1 MHTRLA
7 LCFTAVA
14 LTSCRD
20 TVSRASFGGMAEE
33 FVHASLA
40 LSPVAATAA
49 GYHKH
54 NGVSLDQL
62 IDDYSPAGLQE
73 QRRFYSDFRN
83 RMAAA
88 FKREQLTPEDRADY
102 DIIDGQISL
111 ALLEYDTLQ
120 SFKHNPTSYVELVG
134 NALYSPF
141 VLEYASKRDRF
152 GHIVSRLEKIPALVE
167 QAKVNLTD
175 SPDIWLK
182 VALEENQ
189 GNIDLIDKTLR
200 PEAPGDLKSGYDQ
213 AAGRAIVSLNSF
225 NVFLRDTLSKHFSDW
240 RLGKEKYAR
249 KFQLALGT
257 GKTPEQMLAEA
268 DEKLKEIRGQMAS
281 LAKPQTVEA
290 ALAKV
295 AARHATPETYMSDAQ
310 HDLAETT
317 DFVREKHLL
326 TLPARSNLKVI
337 DTPAFMRGI
346 YAVGGFSPAPALEP
360 QLGAFYWI
368 TPIPKQWEAP
378 RIESKLRE
386 YNYYGLK
393 ILTIHEAMPGH
404 YVQAEYANDIQPKS
418 RRTVR
423 GIFGNGPYVE
433 GWAVYATQA
442 MIDDG
447 YRNTPEMKLTFWK
460 QMLRVVS
467 NTILDIRLQT
477 MGMTEQQAIDLMIND
492 TYQERE
498 EATAKYRRARL
509 SSCQLPTYF
518 AGWQGW
524 LDAREAYKKAK
535 GANFQLADFHER
547 ALKEGAVPLPALTKL
562 LTP

>member
-1 MHTRLA
+1 
-7 LCFTAVA
+7 
-14 LTSCRD
+14 
-20 TVSRASFGGMAEE
+20 MAEE
-33 FVHASLA
+33 FVHSSLA

-62 IDDYSPAGLQE
+62 IDDYSPAGLRE
-73 QRRFYSDFRN
+73 QRRFFADFRN
-83 RMAAA
+83 RMAVA
-88 FKREQLTPEDRADY
+88 FKREQLPPEDQADY
-102 DIIDGQISL
+102 DIIEGQISL
-111 ALLEYDTLQ
+111 ALLEYDTIQ

-134 NALYSPF
+134 NALYSPY
-141 VLEYASKRDRF
+141 VLEYASKGERF
-152 GHIVSRLEKIPALVE
+152 GHVVSRLEGIPALVE
-167 QAKVNLTD
+167 QAKANLTD

-189 GNIDLIDKTLR
+189 GNIDLIDQTLR
-200 PEAPGDLKSGYDQ
+200 AEAPSDIKNRYDGAASG
-213 AAGRAIVSLNSF
+213 AISSLNSF
-225 NVFLRDTLSKHFSDW
+225 NEFLRDTLAQHPSDW

-249 KFQLALGT
+249 KFQFALGT

-268 DEKLKEIRGQMAS
+268 ENKLKDIRGQMATV
-281 LAKPQTVEA
+281 AQPRTVEA

-295 AARHATPETYMSDAQ
+295 GARHATPGTYMSDAQ
-310 HDLAETT
+310 RDLAETT

-368 TPIPKQWEAP
+368 TPIPKQWEAA

-418 RRTVR
+418 RRILR

-433 GWAVYATQA
+433 GWAVYATQV

-447 YRNTPEMKLTFWK
+447 YRNTPEMKLTFLK

-477 MGMTEQQAIDLMIND
+477 MAMTEQQAIELMIDD

-498 EATAKYRRARL
+498 EATAKYQRARL

-524 LDAREAYKKAK
+524 LDARDAFKKAK
-535 GANFQLADFHER
+535 GSGFQLAKFHER
-547 ALKEGAVPLPALTKL
+547 ALKEGAVPLPALTRL